1 MQESRIDF
9 KTNKTV
15 KECANAF
22 RQAVTTSYG
31 AGRKLARAASMLRGS
46 DTGGIEFFTPE
57 SSPFSSLNGET
68 AWSAGAFVP
77 GHNLMTGATRMAVH
91 IYVVDHGD
99 SREVQLVGPRGFGDK
114 GSTERLLRTIA
125 GQF

>member
-1 MQESRIDF
+1 MQESRIDL
-9 KTNKTV
+9 KTSKTV
-15 KECANAF
+15 KECASTF

-46 DTGGIEFFTPE
+46 DVGGIEFFTPK
-57 SSPFSSLNGET
+57 SSPFSSVDGET
-68 AWSAGAFVP
+68 IWSAGAFVP

-91 IYVVDHGD
+91 IYVVDRGD

-114 GSTERLLRTIA
+114 ASTERLLRAIA
-125 GQF
+125 GHF